1 MALAAGIALIRL
13 VGELRSS
20 FDRDRY
26 SNLEYYLQQGEYAD
40 MVRQY
45 YYRYYDVA
53 PFTSAHEEA
62 YHVAG
67 YADTAFQHQFYEAIG
82 DGERAE
88 AMARRMAELKKE
100 EQDARL
106 AAEVIDVT
114 LPGRR
119 LPRGGRHI
127 LSLVQEQMEDI
138 FIGMG
143 YTVEEGPQVEY
154 DYYNFEAL
162 NLPPEHPARDMQD
175 SFYFIERMLLRTQ
188 TSPVQVRTMEK
199 MGGKLPVKIIS
210 PGVVYRRDDDATHSP
225 MFHQMEGLLIDERVT
240 FADLNGTLLAFAR
253 QMFGADREVRMRPS
267 YFPFTEPSAEVDISC
282 FNCGGKGC
290 RLCKGSGWIEVLGSG
305 QVHPKVLE
313 MSGYDPEKCSG
324 FAFGMGIERIAML
337 KYGIT
342 DLRLM
347 YDNDVRFLG
356 SF

>member
-1 MALAAGIALIRL
+1 MQQQLAEIEARALEAVRGAKSAEQLAELKVAYLGKKGEITSVSRMMGQLSAEERPALGAAVNQAKAN
-13 VGELRSS
+13 VE
-20 FDRDRY
+20 
-26 SNLEYYLQQGEYAD
+26 Q
-40 MVRQY
+40 
-45 YYRYYDVA
+45 
-53 PFTSAHEEA
+53 
-62 YHVAG
+62 
-67 YADTAFQHQFYEAIG
+67 
-82 DGERAE
+82 

-100 EQDARL
+100 ELDARL

-175 SFYFIERMLLRTQ
+175 SFYFSERMLLRTQ